1 MAWVEIHDNLPD
13 HHKVIDLSGLLK
25 VDKDAVVGKLIR
37 LWTWALN
44 CREDGFIRTKDAPTL
59 ADVMRLKG
67 RPERIIKAMVDV
79 QLLDPVDGGWR
90 IHDWEE
96 HVEMLRAKREQRR
109 KQTAERVRRYRENK
123 ARLASQEKGG
133 ECNALQDVDVT
144 PECNASNA
152 RTAPYIDIDRDID
165 TTTGLCI
172 TRAQGSAV
180 MLSTTY
186 PQGTADMQAIWREVM
201 GEEGA
206 VEDVR
211 PLTRWHDVMP
221 KDVIRY
227 ALELAAMYNADNKG
241 AYACTILKGWYDR
254 KVKTLEEAEAWAWRE
269 QGNDL

>member
-1 MAWVEIHDNLPD
+1 MAWIEIHDDLPD
-13 HHKVIDLSGLLK
+13 HHKVIDLSDLLK
-25 VDKDAVVGKLIR
+25 ADKDAVVGKLIR

-44 CREDGFIRTKDAPTL
+44 CREDGFIRTKDASTL

-67 RPERIIKAMVDV
+67 RPERIVKALVDV
-79 QLLDPVDGGWR
+79 RLLDPVDGGWR

-96 HVEMLRAKREQRR
+96 HVEMLQASRERRR
-109 KQTAERVRRYRENK
+109 KQTADRVRRFREKK
-123 ARLASQEKGG
+123 ARQDEQKKEE
-133 ECNALQDVDVT
+133 ECNALQERYET
-144 PECNASNA
+144 QECNACNS
-152 RTAPYIDIDRDID
+152 RTVPYIDNIDID

-172 TRAQGSAV
+172 TRAQGGV
-180 MLSTTY
+180 MMLSTGC

-201 GEEGA
+201 GEEGTMD
-206 VEDVR
+206 DVQ
-211 PLTRWHDVMP
+211 PLTRWHDLMP